1 MNSKKNLINEFID
14 NKKILITGGA
24 GFIGGAVI
32 RKLLTEFN
40 SELLNIDKL
49 GYSSDQSSI
58 ELITSKSKKNNYKH
72 INLDLKD
79 FEKVKDV
86 ILDFQPDLIMHLA
99 AESHVDRSIDNS
111 KVFIESNII
120 GTYNLLEASRIYHKD
135 LKGQKKN
142 F

>member
-1 MNSKKNLINEFID
+1 M
-14 NKKILITGGA
+14 
-24 GFIGGAVI
+24 
-32 RKLLTEFN
+32 
-40 SELLNIDKL
+40 

-135 LKGQKKN
+135 LKGQKKELLN
-142 F
+142 FTT